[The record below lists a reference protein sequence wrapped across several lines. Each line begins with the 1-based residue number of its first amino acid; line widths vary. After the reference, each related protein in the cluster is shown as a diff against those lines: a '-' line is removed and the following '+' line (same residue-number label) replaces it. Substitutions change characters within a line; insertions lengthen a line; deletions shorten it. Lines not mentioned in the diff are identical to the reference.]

1 MEGAAKVVSIQ
12 SLFSDIARCH
22 KEIASLEAQRAR
34 YSKDRADAL
43 GRANTAQKS
52 ITGSASPS
60 TIQSK
65 QRDIQRYQDDAVRAS
80 DREADIARK
89 IANESNK
96 LSRYQ
101 EQLQR
106 EQITETRKLEDASKR
121 LEDSLKRR
129 QDEMERVQRSAVR
142 EIHRGMAVAVPVFRS
157 GLDASVLVSHDA
169 FISHASEDK
178 DDIVRALAMAL
189 SERGFSIWYDEFQ
202 LKVGD
207 SLRRSID
214 RGLRDSRFGIVVLSE
229 AFFSKN
235 WPQYE
240 LDGLV
245 AREMNGGKVIP
256 PIWHKVAKDQVMGY
270 SPSLADKLAL
280 NTSTMTLAEVVD
292 ALADVIQEV
301 KHA

>member
-1 MEGAAKVVSIQ
+1 MSIQ

-43 GRANTAQKS
+43 GRANGAQKS
-52 ITGSASPS
+52 IAATTSTS
-60 TIQSK
+60 TIQNK
-65 QRDIQRYQDDAVRAS
+65 LREIQRYQDDAVRAS

-89 IANESNK
+89 IANESDK

-101 EQLQR
+101 DQLQR
-106 EQITETRKLEDASKR
+106 EQLTDRRKLEDASKR
-121 LEDSLKRR
+121 LEDTLKRR
-129 QDEMERVQRSAVR
+129 QNEMERAQRSAVQK
-142 EIHRGMAVAVPVFRS
+142 IHRGTTVALPAYRS
-157 GLDASVLVSHDA
+157 GLNAPAPVSHDA

-178 DDIVRALAMAL
+178 DDLVRALAMAL
-189 SERGFSIWYDEFQ
+189 SDRGFSIWYDEFQ

-245 AREMNGGKVIP
+245 AREMNGGKVIL
-256 PIWHKVAKDQVMGY
+256 PIWHKVTKDQVMGY
-270 SPSLADKLAL
+270 SPNLGDKLAL
-280 NTSTMTLAEVVD
+280 NTSTMTLAELVD

>member
-1 MEGAAKVVSIQ
+1 MSIQ

-43 GRANTAQKS
+43 GRANAAQKS
-52 ITGSASPS
+52 ITASASPS

-65 QRDIQRYQDDAVRAS
+65 LRDIQRHQDDAVRAS

-101 EQLQR
+101 DQLQR
-106 EQITETRKLEDASKR
+106 EQLTEARKLEDASKR

-129 QDEMERVQRSAVR
+129 QDEMERVQRSALR
-142 EIHRGMAVAVPVFRS
+142 EIHSGMAVAVPVFRS
-157 GLDASVLVSHDA
+157 GVDAAVPVSHDA

-178 DDIVRALAMAL
+178 DDLVRALAMAL

-245 AREMNGGKVIP
+245 AREMNGGKVIL
-256 PIWHKVAKDQVMGY
+256 PIWHKITKDQVMGY

-292 ALADVIQEV
+292 ALAGVIQEV
-301 KHA
+301 MHA